1 MGGWV
6 DGWVVGGTNYTNV
19 NLWGQT
25 TLVYYRGT
33 DNLSM
38 YFRGGWTENL
48 NKYFE
53 RGTDNFDIIWKG
65 DGQPKYVL

>member
-1 MGGWV
+1 MVGVV
-6 DGWVVGGTNYTNV
+6 DGWVVG
-19 NLWGQT
+19 
-25 TLVYYRGT
+25 
-33 DNLSM
+33 LSKTIDIN
-38 YFRGGWTENL
+38 FWRWTENL